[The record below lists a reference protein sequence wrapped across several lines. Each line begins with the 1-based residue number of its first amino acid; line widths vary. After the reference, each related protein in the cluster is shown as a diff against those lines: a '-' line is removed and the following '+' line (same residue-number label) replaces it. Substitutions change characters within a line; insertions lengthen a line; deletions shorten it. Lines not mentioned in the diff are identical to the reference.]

1 MSRAINSF
9 AVLDDSDDEQPQV
22 KATSNNK
29 NSASSAGAGGDVAK
43 QSQQS
48 VSDHDSKSRRNPN
61 NDRNT
66 KGGRGPRRARD
77 GKRTYDRRS
86 GTGRGKEIKKGGG
99 GARNWGSDKVDAKK
113 AEGDVDEQELNKEVE
128 GQGGEGGG
136 GEEVAEVPAAT
147 PEPVIEEE
155 EEDKTLTLEEY
166 MASKKKTVSVF
177 GSMTKGEKVI
187 ENEFEGKNARVAVEE
202 DFLEKTGGKA
212 LRKKGSSAKDKGV
225 EKLDLNFRIK
235 KASGGDGDR
244 DDRPRRTGGGRGGGE
259 GGGAGGDRRR
269 GGGDRRSGGRGRG
282 GRGGGGGGGGRRG
295 GGRGGNFALDTNA
308 FPSL

>member
-1 MSRAINSF
+1 
-9 AVLDDSDDEQPQV
+9 
-22 KATSNNK
+22 
-29 NSASSAGAGGDVAK
+29 
-43 QSQQS
+43 
-48 VSDHDSKSRRNPN
+48 
-61 NDRNT
+61 
-66 KGGRGPRRARD
+66 
-77 GKRTYDRRS
+77 
-86 GTGRGKEIKKGGG
+86 
-99 GARNWGSDKVDAKK
+99 
-113 AEGDVDEQELNKEVE
+113 
-128 GQGGEGGG
+128 
-136 GEEVAEVPAAT
+136 
-147 PEPVIEEE
+147 
-155 EEDKTLTLEEY
+155 